1 MFGIARYSAAAAV
14 LAALSFGGPACATT
28 YNITMVS
35 GHGTHLPW
43 IKLITEFYIPEVNR
57 RLKEAGGQHTI
68 NWQEAYS
75 GTIVKLGGELP
86 AVREGVAEM
95 AHVYTIFEPGNLP
108 LLAFTH
114 LTPFSTYDVPGLS
127 KIVLDMHSEMN
138 ELKEHWA
145 KHNQVF
151 LGAVVVDSVHLY
163 TKKPVSTVEDLKGL
177 KVGAAGSASL
187 WANGIGMVPVQGDFS
202 THYNNVSTGVYDS
215 LFAFTTGTY
224 PIKIHH
230 VAKYLT
236 KVDIGATFIG
246 AITINKKLYD
256 SMPPEVQKVLQ
267 EVGTEYTRRV
277 AATLSTL
284 AAQFE
289 TKMAAEGAIIS
300 EFPKEQRLKW
310 ATTMPNIA
318 QDWVKRNEER
328 KLPARLVLK
337 TYLDKLRASG
347 QQPLRNWDQE

>member
-1 MFGIARYSAAAAV
+1 MGRSATHVAAAIV
-14 LAALSFGGPACATT
+14 AALIAGGPAHATN

-43 IKLITEFYIPEVNR
+43 IKLITEYYIPEVNN
-57 RLKEAGGQHTI
+57 RLKAAGGQHKI

-75 GTIVKLGGELP
+75 GTIVKLGGELQ

-108 LLAFTH
+108 LLTFTH
-114 LTPFSTYDVPGLS
+114 LTPFSTYDVQGLS
-127 KIVLDMHSEMN
+127 KIVLDMHSQMK
-138 ELKEHWA
+138 ELKDHWA
-145 KHNQVF
+145 RQGQVF

-163 TKKPVSTVEDLKGL
+163 TKKPVSTIDELKGM

-187 WANGIGMVPVQGDFS
+187 WANGIGMVPVQGDFA
-202 THYNNVSTGVYDS
+202 THYNNVRTGVYDS

-224 PIKIHH
+224 PIKIHE

-246 AITINKKLYD
+246 AITINAKLYD
-256 SMPPEVQKVLQ
+256 SMPPDVQRILQ
-267 EVGTEYTRRV
+267 EVGAEYTRRV
-277 AATLSTL
+277 AATLTAL
-284 AAQFE
+284 AEQFE
-289 TKMAAEGAIIS
+289 KKMAAEGAIIS
-300 EFPKEQRLKW
+300 DFPKDQRQKW
-310 ATTMPNIA
+310 AATMPNIA

-328 KLPARLVLK
+328 KLPARIVLK
-337 TYLDKLRASG
+337 TYLDKLRGSG
-347 QQPLRNWDQE
+347 QTPLRNWDQE